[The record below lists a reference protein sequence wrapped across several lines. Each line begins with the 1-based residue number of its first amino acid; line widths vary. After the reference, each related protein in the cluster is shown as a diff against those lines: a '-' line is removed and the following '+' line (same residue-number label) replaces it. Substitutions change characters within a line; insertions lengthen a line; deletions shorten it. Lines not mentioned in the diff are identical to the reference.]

1 MLFSYKLKSHPNKL
15 LINHLKRVGSL
26 SEGFVKSKNI
36 DDRQVIA
43 DVARLIGVTHD
54 LGKATT
60 YFQNLISD
68 GRKSTNAQHSL
79 LSALLSYLVIRSYL
93 SKKGLLCDFQT
104 LPIIAWVVV
113 KKHHGNI
120 QNLWGEENAEATTLM
135 DLGSKVLISEQIRDV
150 TSNHLVE
157 IQQIF
162 TEILDNIDVLE
173 LFKEIRNWD
182 VLVREMRNEARNMRR
197 KKNMDNYFTLLF
209 LYSVLL
215 DADKT
220 DAADIAT
227 PLRIMNISS
236 GLVDQYKKRRFK
248 NNPSEIDIL
257 RERAYED
264 TLRSLERIDI
274 RRDKVFSINLPTGTG
289 KTLAGFSFSL
299 KLRQKISE
307 IAGFTPR
314 IIYCL
319 PFLSIIDQ
327 NSCVLNEVL
336 KQQFTDMP
344 SNVFL
349 KHHHLS
355 DVSYKELK
363 ETELSPV
370 EDLNKAILLTEAWN
384 SEIII
389 TTFVQFFHSLITNRN
404 RAARKFHNMTNS
416 IIILDEV
423 QTIPSR
429 YWLLVNNALKVLISK
444 YGCWVILMTATQP
457 LIFHPNQDQLTELI
471 RNKEDYFKSL
481 DRVTF
486 QLDLDEQNDFVPQEF
501 DTFKKKLL
509 QEIAQNQSKDIMVVL
524 NTIGACQNLYEFLKE
539 HLLGFYGSGDS
550 AYVDDDGICI
560 IGKTELINLSTRVLP
575 SDRLSRINRIKDDN
589 LRKIIVTTQLIEAG
603 VDISVDVIFRDL
615 APLDSIIQ
623 TAGRCNRHNK
633 KDKGLLKVVLLR
645 NDEKSRP
652 FHSFVYDKILVDA
665 TCEVLKVLGRAFS
678 ETALVEAIAE
688 YYTKINERSR
698 FQDSEEIVDHL
709 GLLDLADLRDFK
721 LIEEDNNEV
730 SIFIENDDDM
740 VKIRGTVEKIIQEN
754 KGFDRKTKLVEMRKV
769 INENTITIRY
779 AERLLDRLSSL
790 PTFLGDRF
798 KYVPKDQLANWY
810 KKDVGFVIPEDDVSL
825 RII

>member
-1 MLFSYKLKSHPNKL
+1 
-15 LINHLKRVGSL
+15 
-26 SEGFVKSKNI
+26 
-36 DDRQVIA
+36 
-43 DVARLIGVTHD
+43 
-54 LGKATT
+54 
-60 YFQNLISD
+60 
-68 GRKSTNAQHSL
+68 
-79 LSALLSYLVIRSYL
+79 
-93 SKKGLLCDFQT
+93 
-104 LPIIAWVVV
+104 
-113 KKHHGNI
+113 
-120 QNLWGEENAEATTLM
+120 M

>member
-1 MLFSYKLKSHPNKL
+1 
-15 LINHLKRVGSL
+15 
-26 SEGFVKSKNI
+26 
-36 DDRQVIA
+36 
-43 DVARLIGVTHD
+43 
-54 LGKATT
+54 
-60 YFQNLISD
+60 
-68 GRKSTNAQHSL
+68 
-79 LSALLSYLVIRSYL
+79 
-93 SKKGLLCDFQT
+93 
-104 LPIIAWVVV
+104 
-113 KKHHGNI
+113 
-120 QNLWGEENAEATTLM
+120 
-135 DLGSKVLISEQIRDV
+135 
-150 TSNHLVE
+150 
-157 IQQIF
+157 
-162 TEILDNIDVLE
+162 
-173 LFKEIRNWD
+173 
-182 VLVREMRNEARNMRR
+182 
-197 KKNMDNYFTLLF
+197 
-209 LYSVLL
+209 
-215 DADKT
+215 
-220 DAADIAT
+220 
-227 PLRIMNISS
+227 
-236 GLVDQYKKRRFK
+236 
-248 NNPSEIDIL
+248 
-257 RERAYED
+257 
-264 TLRSLERIDI
+264 
-274 RRDKVFSINLPTGTG
+274 
-289 KTLAGFSFSL
+289 
-299 KLRQKISE
+299 
-307 IAGFTPR
+307 
-314 IIYCL
+314 
-319 PFLSIIDQ
+319 
-327 NSCVLNEVL
+327 
-336 KQQFTDMP
+336 
-344 SNVFL
+344 
-349 KHHHLS
+349 
-355 DVSYKELK
+355 
-363 ETELSPV
+363 
-370 EDLNKAILLTEAWN
+370 
-384 SEIII
+384 
-389 TTFVQFFHSLITNRN
+389 
-404 RAARKFHNMTNS
+404 
-416 IIILDEV
+416 
-423 QTIPSR
+423 
-429 YWLLVNNALKVLISK
+429 
-444 YGCWVILMTATQP
+444 
-457 LIFHPNQDQLTELI
+457 
-471 RNKEDYFKSL
+471 
-481 DRVTF
+481 
-486 QLDLDEQNDFVPQEF
+486 
-501 DTFKKKLL
+501 
-509 QEIAQNQSKDIMVVL
+509 MVVL

>member
-1 MLFSYKLKSHPNKL
+1 VLFSYKLKSHPNKL